1 MRRSATFVFVLATVL
16 GLHVRAANGS
26 EHDEPTAVLEQ
37 RIADLE
43 AAALQAGN
51 RKLTMHIY
59 GQVNRALL
67 FWDDGF
73 KSGLRIIDNATSSSR
88 FGIVGRTGR
97 QDGPAVGYRIE
108 IESDPV
114 RERWP
119 SSDAG
124 TRTLPQLR
132 HAFVYVESEWAG
144 RLSLGHQSPATDD
157 ITIINLGSQMNDAAL
172 HYNTNSAIPLAI
184 GGGLVTDLRWGD
196 IAHNVDSLRGN
207 FVRYDTPMLAGF
219 VLSGAWGENDIWDVA
234 LRYQAA
240 AAGFRFAAGA
250 GFMDDRERD
259 FKDVRGSA
267 SLIHDQTGLYVSVAG
282 GVRDDDVSV
291 LSAHD
296 TALFHYTQ
304 IGVSKQWLSYGK
316 TTFFADYGYY
326 QNFNVGELL
335 RVDPQTGNL
344 VIWGTLSQT
353 EVVRWGGGIEQAFDD
368 TGLLL
373 YAQAHRY
380 ESTIVGFPCDAN
392 PGNFPNNCG
401 GDPSN
406 LVELPTKPWA
416 AFMTG
421 ARLKF

>member
-1 MRRSATFVFVLATVL
+1 MRRSAAFVFVLAAVL
-16 GLHVRAANGS
+16 GLHARAANGS
-26 EHDEPTAVLEQ
+26 EPDEETAILEQ
-37 RIADLE
+37 RIAELE
-43 AAALQAGN
+43 TAALQAGN
-51 RKLTMHIY
+51 RKLSMHIY

-73 KSGLRIIDNATSSSR
+73 QSGLRIIDNATSSSR
-88 FGIVGRTGR
+88 FGIVGRTGG
-97 QDGPAVGYRIE
+97 QDGPAVGYRVE

-114 RERWP
+114 PE
-119 SSDAG
+119 SSTSAG
-124 TRTLPQLR
+124 AGARTLPQLR

-234 LRYQAA
+234 LRYQAT

-250 GFMDDRERD
+250 GFMDDRERH

-267 SLIHDQTGLYVSVAG
+267 SLIHDQTGLYVSAAG
-282 GVRDDDVSV
+282 GIRDDDVSV

-296 TALFHYTQ
+296 TAFFHYTQ
-304 IGVSKQWLSYGK
+304 IGVSKQWLPYGK

-335 RVDPQTGNL
+335 RVDPQTGSL

-380 ESTIVGFPCDAN
+380 EATIVGFPCDAN

>member
-1 MRRSATFVFVLATVL
+1 MRRSATLVFVLAAVL
-16 GLHVRAANGS
+16 GLHARGAHGS
-26 EHDEPTAVLEQ
+26 ERDEQTAVLEQ
-37 RIADLE
+37 RIAELE

-51 RKLTMHIY
+51 RKLSMHIY

-73 KSGLRIIDNATSSSR
+73 KSGMRVIDNATSSSR
-88 FGIVGRTGR
+88 FGIVGRTAL

-108 IESDPV
+108 IETDPAP
-114 RERWP
+114 ERSTGSEAFP
-119 SSDAG
+119 H
-124 TRTLPQLR
+124 LR
-132 HAFVYVESEWAG
+132 HGFVYVDSAWAG

-207 FVRYDTPMLAGF
+207 FIRYDTPMLGGF

-234 LRYQAA
+234 LRYQAT

-267 SLIHDQTGLYVSVAG
+267 SIIHDQTGLYVSVAG

-296 TALFHYTQ
+296 TAFFHYTQ
-304 IGVSKQWLSYGK
+304 IGVSKNWLPYGK
-316 TTFFADYGYY
+316 TTVFADYGYY

-353 EVVRWGGGIEQAFDD
+353 EVVRLGGGIEQAFDD

-380 ESTIVGFPCDAN
+380 EATIVGFPCDAN